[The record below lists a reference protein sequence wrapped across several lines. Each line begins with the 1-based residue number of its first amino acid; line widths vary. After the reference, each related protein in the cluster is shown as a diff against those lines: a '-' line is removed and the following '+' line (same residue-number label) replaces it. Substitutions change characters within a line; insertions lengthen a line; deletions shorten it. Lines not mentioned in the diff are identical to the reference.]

1 MLNTYINSIAK
12 LSDHLQKHKLLE
24 YIATQ
29 FIREYKLIPC
39 IGVEI
44 EFYLSD
50 QINIVEFE
58 NRLGISVK
66 KEKGKNQFEIDL
78 APTTE
83 LINYIQQINSIR
95 VNISNI
101 ASQLNGH
108 ADFRSKP
115 FINDYGNAMH
125 FHISFINTLNYHPHA
140 GMILKLD
147 DSFFTHAARS
157 LCHFMLDSLLIFL
170 PEEEDYLR
178 LNKRF
183 MAPTHVSFGG
193 NNRTVAIRIPDLL
206 PRRLEHR
213 LASSLVDPYIAIF
226 TILKSIYRGL
236 QDPQIIRN
244 IPKIYGNAFD
254 AQYNLTPLPI
264 SRKHAQ
270 EIFDPS
276 FFLK

>member
-1 MLNTYINSIAK
+1 M
-12 LSDHLQKHKLLE
+12 QKHKLLE
-24 YIATQ
+24 YIVTQ

-78 APTTE
+78 APTIE

-101 ASQLNGH
+101 ASQLNGY

-115 FINDYGNAMH
+115 FIDDYGNAMH
-125 FHISFINTLNYHPHA
+125 FHVNFIDTLDYHPRA
-140 GMILKLD
+140 EMTLKVDEL
-147 DSFFTHAARS
+147 FFTHAARS

-178 LNKRF
+178 LNSRF

-193 NNRTVAIRIPDLL
+193 NNRTVAIRMPDSL

-244 IPKIYGNAFD
+244 IPKVFGNAFD
-254 AQYNLTPLPI
+254 EQYSLIPLPI
-264 SRKHAQ
+264 NRKQAQ
-270 EIFDPS
+270 EIFDLS

>member
-1 MLNTYINSIAK
+1 M
-12 LSDHLQKHKLLE
+12 
-24 YIATQ
+24 
-29 FIREYKLIPC
+29 
-39 IGVEI
+39 EI

-58 NRLGISVK
+58 NRLGISIK

-83 LINYIQQINSIR
+83 LINYIQQINSLR

-115 FINDYGNAMH
+115 FIDDYGNAMH
-125 FHISFINTLNYHPHA
+125 FHISFIDTLHYYPCT
-140 GMILKLD
+140 GKQLKTD
-147 DSFFTHAARS
+147 ERFFTHAARS

-178 LNKRF
+178 LNRRF

-193 NNRTVAIRIPDLL
+193 NNRTVAVRIPDSL

-213 LASSLVDPYIAIF
+213 LASSLVNPYIAIF

-236 QDPQIIRN
+236 QDPQTIKN
-244 IPKIYGNAFD
+244 ISKVYGNAFD
-254 AQYNLTPLPI
+254 EQYNLTPLPI

-270 EIFDPS
+270 EIFDLS
-276 FFLK
+276 FFLSEAV